1 MVKEKVEKTTK
12 KKDDGKEKLVVS
24 FKSKLSPEK
33 ETVEL
38 EVVYNK
44 PLQMILRKVAVG
56 GNREFSMNI
65 GRDENGVGKTAE
77 LKRTRVKTAIWN
89 GFESDGRDYLFVE
102 DLVLKGKYTFE
113 FYDVSILERTISII
127 TANINRAV
135 ELISNCSN
143 IKHKVEFIPE

>member
-1 MVKEKVEKTTK
+1 MVKKKVEKTI

-24 FKSKLSPEK
+24 YKSKLSPEK

-38 EVVYNK
+38 EVVYNN
-44 PLQMILRKVAVG
+44 PLRMKLRQVAVSG
-56 GNREFSMNI
+56 TREFSMDI
-65 GRDENGVGKTAE
+65 GRDEDGHGKTAT

-89 GFESDGRDYLFVE
+89 GFESEGRDFLFVE
-102 DLVLKGKYTFE
+102 DLILKGKYVFE
-113 FYDVSILERTISII
+113 FYDVSVLERTMSLI

>member
-1 MVKEKVEKTTK
+1 MK

-24 FKSKLSPEK
+24 FKSRLSPDK

-38 EVVYNK
+38 EVVYNN
-44 PLQMILRKVAVG
+44 PLQMILRKVAVSG
-56 GNREFSMNI
+56 TREFNMDI
-65 GRDENGVGKTAE
+65 GKDEDGTRKTAT

-89 GFESDGRDYLFVE
+89 GFESEGRDYLFVE
-102 DLVLKGKYTFE
+102 DLILKGKHIFE
-113 FYDVSILERTISII
+113 FYDVSVLERTMSLI

-143 IKHKVEFIPE
+143 IKHKVEFIPQ